1 MLYEL
6 FRNVLNMG
14 IVSSVVIIA
23 VIIARG
29 FIGKVSPKYAYILWA
44 LVGVRLVCPVS
55 IESSYSIFNIV
66 GSQNQMQIEKV
77 LLGDSVKESVN
88 YALDTNHEKGMSS
101 DKSIDY
107 ESGTKY
113 NEKAKQKL
121 HSQSDNGI
129 LSEKTLTENTL
140 SANSDSVNLEG
151 NGTDSTNLNENYQNV
166 ATDGFNSRESQKITF
181 AAMMDSIVRY
191 GTVVWMI
198 GMAVLLLWN
207 VILYINMK
215 RNVQKAVRLR
225 DHIYECEN
233 IATPFVL
240 GIIVPKI
247 YIPFRLES
255 KEQHWI
261 LCHEEYH
268 LKRHDNLVKL
278 LAFLITC
285 VYWFH
290 PLVWIAYILMIRD
303 MEMSCDEHVLR
314 SSKEDI
320 RKVYSE
326 SLLGFAMNQR
336 SVGVGMLSF
345 GESDVRKR
353 VEHIMKYKKYGKWP
367 AVVAL
372 LVIALIGV
380 TCLTDAKSMGKNDR
394 ENNQDVSAEASKLA
408 ESDEAVKTEAQATKD
423 NILSMETLLKLSEEG
438 KLGSL
443 TYSDYL
449 AYENSVHDK
458 DLDEDVLNSYIHFDL
473 EYNNISYR
481 LDVSYVKENQK
492 IDALYLQNK
501 ETKESRCIYSTD
513 SFFQMYATS
522 VKEFVNHENLMDSY
536 ISYTL
541 PEGTTTGKGMY
552 DLISDN
558 EKIGQLILDE
568 SDRKNGVKGC
578 MNTMVWSSAGGISWK
593 HIMVDPRK
601 ELPYI
606 STFQY
611 EGNGRY
617 APIGEQI
624 KTIPGGE
631 LQKVSGC
638 EGTASI
644 QGLEIAKSAL
654 VGDYVSYLEPE
665 DGAESALPK
674 SYKKLMPK
682 KIWVGCIIPE
692 DFVEYDGTTSDSEDT
707 GRGAVFFLD
716 AERYSRKD
724 MEEILRSV
732 KFK

>member
-6 FRNVLNMG
+6 FRNILNMG

-44 LVGVRLVCPVS
+44 LVGLRLICPIS

-66 GSQNQMQIEKV
+66 GSQNQMQIEKSLSGNSTKDV
-77 LLGDSVKESVN
+77 IN
-88 YALDTNHEKGMSS
+88 YENS
-101 DKSIDY
+101 
-107 ESGTKY
+107 TKD
-113 NEKAKQKL
+113 NEKARL
-121 HSQSDNGI
+121 DPHSQNGMLSDEI
-129 LSEKTLTENTL
+129 LTEEKSKEKMLSEKTDREGRGEGMTH
-140 SANSDSVNLEG
+140 SADL
-151 NGTDSTNLNENYQNV
+151 DENYQNV
-166 ATDGFNSRESQKITF
+166 IKDGSDSWKSKKITF
-181 AAMMDSIVRY
+181 AVTMDSVVRY
-191 GTVVWMI
+191 GAVVWMI

-215 RNVQKAVRLR
+215 RNVRKAVRLR
-225 DHIYECEN
+225 DNIYECEN

-240 GIIVPKI
+240 GIIAPKI

-255 KEQHWI
+255 KEQYWI

-290 PLVWIAYILMIRD
+290 PLVWASYILMIRD
-303 MEMSCDEHVLR
+303 MEMSCDEYVLG
-314 SSKEDI
+314 SAKEDI
-320 RKVYSE
+320 RQSYSE

-353 VEHIMKYKKYGKWP
+353 VEHIMKYKEYGKWP
-367 AVVAL
+367 AMVAL
-372 LVIALIGV
+372 LAIAVIGV

-394 ENNQDVSAEASKLA
+394 ENNQNISAEASKLA
-408 ESDEAVKTEAQATKD
+408 ESDKAVKTETQATEENK
-423 NILSMETLLKLSEEG
+423 LTMETILKFSEEG
-438 KLGSL
+438 KLNSL
-443 TYSDYL
+443 TYRDYL

-481 LDVSYVKENQK
+481 FDVSYVKENQK
-492 IDALYLQNK
+492 IDALYLQNN
-501 ETKESRCIYSTD
+501 ETKESRCLYSTD

-536 ISYTL
+536 LSYTL
-541 PEGTTTGKGMY
+541 PEGMTTGKGMY
-552 DLISDN
+552 DLTSDY

-578 MNTMVWSSAGGISWK
+578 MNTMIWSSAGGVSWK
-593 HIMVDPRK
+593 HIMVDSKK

-617 APIGEQI
+617 APEGEQI
-624 KTIPGGE
+624 KNIPGGE

-638 EGTASI
+638 EGAASV
-644 QGLEIAKSAL
+644 QGVEIAKTAL

-665 DGAESALPK
+665 DGTVSTLPK

-682 KIWVGCIIPE
+682 KLWVGCIIPE

-716 AERYSRKD
+716 AERYDREVI
-724 MEEILRSV
+724 EELLRSV

>member
-6 FRNVLNMG
+6 FRNILNMG

-44 LVGVRLVCPVS
+44 LVGLRLICPIS

-66 GSQNQMQIEKV
+66 GSQNQMQIEKSLSGNSTKDV
-77 LLGDSVKESVN
+77 IN
-88 YALDTNHEKGMSS
+88 YENS
-101 DKSIDY
+101 
-107 ESGTKY
+107 TKD
-113 NEKAKQKL
+113 NEKARL
-121 HSQSDNGI
+121 DPHSQNGMLSDEI
-129 LSEKTLTENTL
+129 LTEEKSKEKML
-140 SANSDSVNLEG
+140 SKKTDREERGEG
-151 NGTDSTNLNENYQNV
+151 MTHSADLDENYQN
-166 ATDGFNSRESQKITF
+166 AIKDGSDSWKSKKITF
-181 AAMMDSIVRY
+181 AVTMDSVVRY
-191 GTVVWMI
+191 GAVVWMI

-215 RNVQKAVRLR
+215 RNVRKAVRLR
-225 DHIYECEN
+225 DNIYECEN

-240 GIIVPKI
+240 GIIAPKI

-255 KEQHWI
+255 KEQYWI

-290 PLVWIAYILMIRD
+290 PLVWASYILMIRD
-303 MEMSCDEHVLR
+303 MEMSCDEYVLG
-314 SSKEDI
+314 SAKEDI
-320 RKVYSE
+320 RQSYSE

-353 VEHIMKYKKYGKWP
+353 VEHIMKYKEYGKWP
-367 AVVAL
+367 AMVAL
-372 LVIALIGV
+372 LAIAVIGV

-394 ENNQDVSAEASKLA
+394 ENNQNISAEASKLA
-408 ESDEAVKTEAQATKD
+408 ESDKAVKTETQATEENK
-423 NILSMETLLKLSEEG
+423 LTMETILKFSEEG
-438 KLGSL
+438 KLNSL
-443 TYSDYL
+443 TYRDYL

-481 LDVSYVKENQK
+481 FDVSYVKENQK
-492 IDALYLQNK
+492 IDALYLQNN
-501 ETKESRCIYSTD
+501 ETKESRCLYSTD

-536 ISYTL
+536 LSYTL
-541 PEGTTTGKGMY
+541 PEGMTTGKGMY
-552 DLISDN
+552 DLTSDY

-578 MNTMVWSSAGGISWK
+578 MNTMIWSSAGGVSWK
-593 HIMVDPRK
+593 HIMVDSKK

-617 APIGEQI
+617 APEGEQI
-624 KTIPGGE
+624 KNIPRGE

-638 EGTASI
+638 EGTASV
-644 QGLEIAKSAL
+644 QGVEIAKTAL

-665 DGAESALPK
+665 DGTVSTLPK

-682 KIWVGCIIPE
+682 KLWVGCIIPE

-716 AERYSRKD
+716 AERYDREVI
-724 MEEILRSV
+724 EEILRSV